1 MKCGVAKKTPV
12 HTGCTA
18 LCFSG
23 HARGRFSWGG
33 DYLFKF
39 ADLVGMPEIT
49 QSVQHARLSD
59 TPGEIIQKFI
69 KLNNLFSNR
78 CICNLGF
85 IFLQL
90 MVSIGLEGSSRKG
103 RKGTELG
110 KIVYFYSVMCCCPD
124 FFSSNEDST
133 NW

>member
-1 MKCGVAKKTPV
+1 MAKKTPG
-12 HTGCTA
+12 HKGCMS

-23 HARGRFSWGG
+23 YARGRFGWGG
-33 DYLFKF
+33 DYLFNF

-49 QSVQHARLSD
+49 QSVQHAGLSD
-59 TPGEIIQKFI
+59 TPGERIQKFI
-69 KLNNLFSNR
+69 KLSNLFSSR
-78 CICNLGF
+78 CIYSLGF
-85 IFLQL
+85 IFLEL
-90 MVSIGLEGSSRKG
+90 MVSIVLEESSGKG